1 MKKILNLFLMAI
13 AIFTLAS
20 CIVDGGNTNSF
31 EIDGYPKTTYVLGEK
46 FDWTGFSVKINDG
59 TPMNKKEAES
69 KDVKFPEL
77 IDTSKAGTFTV
88 KVTYNGLN
96 ASFQYTVLDSYFANG
111 NGTATAPYQIS
122 TVEQFKVALE
132 TKGKTERTYYTL
144 VNDIDFNGKLED
156 RTAESHVTENV
167 EINGQGYA
175 LRNVNGVLGYKLENS
190 TIKNIDIHFSE
201 DEKGEFTYKK
211 VGAIFE
217 YSHGEVTFENIN
229 TFGKIAFSTSN
240 ASIFGQIAPETVDEK
255 NITVLR
261 NCNNYASF
269 TNLGSYGAVF
279 TAGIY
284 HLPGTQK
291 VSANSCWYILNCK
304 NYGEYIGTYV
314 GLTNPNSTYLDEYTY
329 AYYVVDEN
337 TKNFGKLISLSQSD
351 DQIYGGTP
359 EEKAK
364 VKMSLLCGIC
374 NVKGNV
380 TMEKIFKH
388 YYMYDANQ
396 GIIEAKDIIKEEI
409 VDGNSVKTSSL
420 YQFNEQDYENMAV
433 VDIEGNNNLSYK
445 FTIVEENKQLKFSV
459 TANGEASVD
468 NIAKYVIS
476 FSGMSTKHDE
486 KGNPGGSST
495 NSTFAI
501 IEVNSLEGI
510 NNINNLGLPTFVK
523 NNRGYP
529 VKNVLPAGWSD
540 EIMYPGNEVGTIQNS
555 GKKYSTIDSIEGL
568 QKVSDNLYF
577 NNAGYVVVPNAD
589 NNWNTADTLRYITIA
604 AFNSDGGL
612 VGSTTFEAC
621 E

>member
-20 CIVDGGNTNSF
+20 CFENGGSTTSF
-31 EIDGYPKTTYVLGEK
+31 EIDGYPKTTYVLGET
-46 FDWTGFSVKINDG
+46 FDWTGFSVKINNG
-59 TPMNKKEAES
+59 TPMDKKEAES

-111 NGTATAPYQIS
+111 NGTATAPYQVS
-122 TVEQFKVALE
+122 TVEQFYAAL
-132 TKGKTERTYYTL
+132 KGSEKGEMTYYTL
-144 VNDIDFNGKLED
+144 VNDIDFEKKLNNLTNEKN
-156 RTAESHVTENV
+156 VTKKV

-175 LRNVNGVLGYKLENS
+175 LRNVNGVLGYRLENS

-201 DEKGEFTYKK
+201 DENGEFSYLSK
-211 VGAIFE
+211 GAIFE
-217 YSHGEVTFENIN
+217 RSKGDVVFENIN
-229 TFGKIAFSTSN
+229 TFGKIAFCTSN
-240 ASIFGQIAPETVDEK
+240 ASIFGQIAPETVDEE

-269 TNLGSYGAVF
+269 TNFGSYGAVF

-359 EEKAK
+359 AEKAK

-374 NVKGNV
+374 NV

-388 YYMYDANQ
+388 YYVFDA
-396 GIIEAKDIIKEEI
+396 AKGVIPANEFK
-409 VDGNSVKTSSL
+409 DGSSL
-420 YQFNEQDYENMAV
+420 RQFNNEDYKNMAV
-433 VDIEGNNNLSYK
+433 VDIEGNTKLSYK

-468 NIAKYVIS
+468 KIAKYVIS
-476 FSGMSTKHDE
+476 FAGMSTRHDSE
-486 KGNPGGSST
+486 GHPGISST
-495 NSTFAI
+495 NSTFAT
-501 IEVNSLEGI
+501 IEVNSLEDI
-510 NNINNLGLPTFVK
+510 NKLGLPTFVK
-523 NNRGYP
+523 DTAGYP
-529 VKNVLPAGWSD
+529 VKNVLPTGWTD
-540 EIMYPGNEVGTIQNS
+540 EIMYPGNKVGTIQNN
-555 GKKYSTIDSIEGL
+555 GNKYSTIDSIEGL
-568 QKVSDNLYF
+568 LKVSDNLYF
-577 NNAGYVVVPNAD
+577 TTDEYVVVPTAG
-589 NNWNTADTLRYITIA
+589 NNWSTAAKLRYITIVA
-604 AFNSDGGL
+604 LDSDGSL
-612 VGSTTFEAC
+612 LGSTTFEAMK
-621 E
+621 